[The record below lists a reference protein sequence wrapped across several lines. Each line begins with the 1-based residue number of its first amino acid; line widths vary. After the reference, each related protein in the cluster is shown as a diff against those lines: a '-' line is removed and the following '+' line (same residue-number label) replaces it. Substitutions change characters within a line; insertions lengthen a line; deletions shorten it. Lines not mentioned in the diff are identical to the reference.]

1 MTARTEGPQPFR
13 IAADTTRQRIFI
25 AIGAVVAVASLF
37 ILVTSVGSACAIIFM
52 RMLPEHRWA
61 LEVDERGITDN
72 SSSAAPGLIP
82 WDDIAA
88 VYDWQVRQG
97 HTLAIDLKDPEG
109 LQGRMAPH
117 PAANV
122 RARLAQGI
130 PAVEIRVAAFPGSYT
145 VGEVLDAARAYRPK
159 AVKQP
164 RRWKA
169 PKKR

>member
-1 MTARTEGPQPFR
+1 MLFR
-13 IAADTTRQRIFI
+13 
-25 AIGAVVAVASLF
+25 S
-37 ILVTSVGSACAIIFM
+37 
-52 RMLPEHRWA
+52 
-61 LEVDERGITDN
+61 
-72 SSSAAPGLIP
+72 
-82 WDDIAA
+82 DDIAA